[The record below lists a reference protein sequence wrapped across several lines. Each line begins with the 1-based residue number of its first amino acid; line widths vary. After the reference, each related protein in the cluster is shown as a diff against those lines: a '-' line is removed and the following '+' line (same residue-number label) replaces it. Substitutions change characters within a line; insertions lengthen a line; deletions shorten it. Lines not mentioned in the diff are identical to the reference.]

1 MRILIFDTHYQ
12 ESLRVV
18 YENDP
23 QLAQQTSTKQ
33 LRSIYETGFGR
44 ADSLPLNLTKLGHQT
59 EQFIVNAAP
68 IQTRWAS
75 ENGLQ
80 IQPTRSTAVKVKQ
93 RLKLHVDRLRD
104 KSALPGERIPKW
116 EMEVLVAQARSFKPE
131 VIFICDVLYLPAHF
145 HRTLKNYT
153 RLLVGEMAYP
163 IPPGLDL
170 APFDLIISA
179 APHFVDRLRKAGA
192 QSELLR
198 LGFEQTILERLGTQ
212 TKNVELAF
220 IGSVGKDH
228 KQRLELLEELCRKV
242 PISFW
247 GAGADSLPA
256 DSPLRGRVK
265 PPLWGY
271 DMYRQ
276 LQRSRIALN
285 IHIDMAEQYAANM
298 RLYEATGVGTMLL
311 TDWKTNLHELF
322 EIGKEIVAYR
332 STEECVELV
341 NHYLEHDEEREAI
354 ARAGQERTL
363 SEHSYYHRMQELTE
377 ILNRYLSRTTVRKNL
392 N

>member
-1 MRILIFDTHYQ
+1 MRILILDTHYQ
-12 ESLRVV
+12 ESLRLA

-23 QLAQQTSTKQ
+23 QLAQQTSREQ
-33 LRSIYETGFGR
+33 LHAIYETGFGR
-44 ADSLPLNLTKLGHQT
+44 ADFLPLNLQKVGH
-59 EQFIVNAAP
+59 EVDQFIVNAQP
-68 IQTRWAS
+68 IQISWAN
-75 ENGLQ
+75 ENGLR
-80 IQPTRSTAVKVKQ
+80 INTKRSTLLKVQQ
-93 RLKLHVDRLRD
+93 RLKREVSRLRPQPRV
-104 KSALPGERIPKW
+104 PGMNVPQW
-116 EMEVLVAQARSFKPE
+116 ELEVVEAQARAFKPD

-145 HRTLKNYT
+145 HRTLKQHT

-163 IPPGLDL
+163 IPPALDL
-170 APFDLIISA
+170 SPFDLIISA

-192 QSELLR
+192 RSEMLR
-198 LGFEQTILERLGTQ
+198 LGFEQTVLDRLGDQ
-212 TKNVELAF
+212 PRDVELAF

-228 KQRLELLEELCRKV
+228 QQRLELLEALSRKT
-242 PISFW
+242 PLSCW
-247 GAGADSLPA
+247 GTGVDGLAP

-276 LQRSRIALN
+276 LQRSKIALN

-322 EIGKEIVAYR
+322 ELGREVVAYR
-332 STEECVELV
+332 SVEECLELV
-341 NHYLEHDEEREAI
+341 NHYLAHDEEREQI
-354 ARAGQERTL
+354 AKAGQKRTL

-377 ILNRYLSRTTVRKNL
+377 ILNRYLHS
-392 N
+392 